1 MASSFA
7 QRESVLG
14 ELQIVRK
21 IRETVRRWWGIE
33 LSFTDAKG
41 FVVEHGKGILI
52 PPSNRTCT
60 ACLGDRVGFQR
71 CNESIEK
78 AVRQFGSEPASA
90 RLLGP
95 CHMGLEIVG
104 APISYGGERQGSLF
118 ACGFVV
124 AEKAEAAR
132 PHAIQTTQRLQLP
145 VVQPSEAF
153 DTIARIDARDV
164 PRLTD
169 LIDTTVEEIAA
180 YQNAVAER
188 ERNIQALRREL
199 TARYRF
205 ADIVG
210 KSAPMQRLYA
220 LLDKLVSSDITV
232 LVTGENGTGKELIAR
247 ALHYNGPRKDKAFVA
262 TNASALNDNLLES
275 ELFGHVKGAFTGA
288 GRDKTGLFKV
298 ADGGT
303 FFLDEVGDMS
313 PAMQVKLLRVL
324 QEGTFV
330 PVGATKPDRV
340 DVRVIAAT
348 NRDLREM
355 VARRQ
360 FREDLFYRLHVVNI
374 EVPPLRQRSDDLP
387 LLTSHFLQ
395 QAGERTSRPV
405 KRLHPDLLR
414 SFYERRWPGNIRE
427 LENELDRPVRGAG
440 RAGAWQRSGHRGLPV
455 GEGPDRAGAA
465 RDAGQ
470 QVAAGGAPG
479 SVAHDPDQED
489 PRVRPGPDR
498 PGADQSG
505 GRRLS
510 TAAIVVIGNEILS
523 AKVSDENG
531 PWLSRELRGLGVEV
545 RRIETVPDEVPVI
558 VDSLRRGLESAKW
571 VFTSGGIGPTHDDV
585 TIAAV
590 AQCFGRRVV
599 PDERILAALRGHL
612 GDRLNPALRRL
623 ADVPAGEPA
632 QRRVQAVAQV

>member
-1 MASSFA
+1 MMAASFA
-7 QRESVLG
+7 QQRESVLG

-41 FVVEHGKGILI
+41 FVVDHGKGILI
-52 PPSNRTCT
+52 PPSNRMCT

-78 AVRQFGSEPASA
+78 AVRNFGSDPAPA

-95 CHMGLEIVG
+95 CHMGLEIVA
-104 APISYGGERQGSLF
+104 APISFGGERQGSLF

-124 AEKAEAAR
+124 GEKVEAAR
-132 PHAIQTTQRLQLP
+132 
-145 VVQPSEAF
+145 AF
-153 DTIARIDARDV
+153 AVDNARR
-164 PRLTD
+164 
-169 LIDTTVEEIAA
+169 
-180 YQNAVAER
+180 
-188 ERNIQALRREL
+188 
-199 TARYRF
+199 
-205 ADIVG
+205 
-210 KSAPMQRLYA
+210 
-220 LLDKLVSSDITV
+220 V

-330 PVGATKPDRV
+330 PVGATKAERV
-340 DVRVIAAT
+340 DVRIIAAT

-374 EVPPLRQRSDDLP
+374 EVPPLRQRVDDLP
-387 LLTSHFLQ
+387 LLTGHFLQ
-395 QAGERTSRPV
+395 QAAQRTGRPA
-405 KRLHPDLLR
+405 KKLHPDLLR

-427 LENELDRPVRGAG
+427 LENEIERLVVLSGETEVIPPEVGQHG
-440 RAGAWQRSGHRGLPV
+440 RAAPQ
-455 GEGPDRAGAA
+455 EGPIGRFAA
-465 RDAGQ
+465 LVEQ
-470 QVAAGGAPG
+470 
-479 SVAHDPDQED
+479 
-489 PRVRPGPDR
+489 
-498 PGADQSG
+498 
-505 GRRLS
+505 
-510 TAAIVVIGNEILS
+510 
-523 AKVSDENG
+523 
-531 PWLSRELRGLGVEV
+531 GLGSDLATAVCQLEKDLIALGL
-545 RRIETVPDEVPVI
+545 RETHGNK
-558 VDSLRRGLESAKW
+558 S
-571 VFTSGGIGPTHDDV
+571 
-585 TIAAV
+585 
-590 AQCFGRRVV
+590 
-599 PDERILAALRGHL
+599 
-612 GDRLNPALRRL
+612 RLPPR
-623 ADVPAGEPA
+623 P
-632 QRRVQAVAQV
+632 